1 MATFIL
7 KRVAQAGVVLLG
19 VTMLTFALTRLLPG
33 GVAHAVLGPRASRLE
48 IAAFNHANGLDRGLV
63 GQYLTYLDH
72 LIHLNLGFSYKL
84 NQSVASL
91 LKENLPKTLLLV
103 GGAYVVAIVVAIP
116 MGLVQAA
123 RRNGLL
129 DHGLTLVSF
138 VLYAMPVFWLA
149 ILLIVVFAD
158 KLNWL
163 PAEAP
168 QGGFGT
174 AISQPLGMILP
185 VMTLAL
191 VTIALFARYMRS
203 AAIDSLVQDYVN
215 TARAKGASERRIL
228 SRHVF
233 RNATIPLITIMGYNL
248 PIILSGALLVE
259 VIFNF
264 PGMGLLM
271 WNSATS
277 RDYPV
282 LLGCVLVVG
291 VATVLGNLAADVC
304 YAVADPRVRLS

>member
-1 MATFIL
+1 MARFIL
-7 KRVAQAGVVLLG
+7 RRLAQAAAVLVG
-19 VTMLTFALTRLLPG
+19 VTLLTFALTRLLPG
-33 GVAHAVLGPRASRLE
+33 GVAHAILGPRASGLE
-48 IAAFNHANGLDRGLV
+48 IAAFNHANGLDRSLPA
-63 GQYLTYLDH
+63 QYFTYLNH
-72 LIHLNLGFSYKL
+72 VLHLNLGFSYKL

-91 LKENLPKTLLLV
+91 LGENLPKTLLLV
-103 GGAYVVAIVVAIP
+103 GGAYLVALVVAIP
-116 MGLVQAA
+116 MGLLQAA
-123 RRNGLL
+123 RRNGFL
-129 DHGLTLVSF
+129 DHTLTLVSF
-138 VLYAMPVFWLA
+138 VLYAMPVFWLG

-168 QGGFGT
+168 QGGFGA
-174 AISQPLGMILP
+174 AIGQPLGLVLP

-191 VTIALFARYMRS
+191 VTIALFGRYMRS
-203 AAIDSLVQDYVN
+203 AAMDSLVQDYVR

-233 RNATIPLITIMGYNL
+233 RNATIPLITVLGYNL
-248 PIILSGALLVE
+248 PIVLSGALLVE

-271 WNSATS
+271 WNSATT

-282 LLGCVLVVG
+282 LLGCTLVVG
-291 VATVLGNLAADVC
+291 VATVLGNLAADLL